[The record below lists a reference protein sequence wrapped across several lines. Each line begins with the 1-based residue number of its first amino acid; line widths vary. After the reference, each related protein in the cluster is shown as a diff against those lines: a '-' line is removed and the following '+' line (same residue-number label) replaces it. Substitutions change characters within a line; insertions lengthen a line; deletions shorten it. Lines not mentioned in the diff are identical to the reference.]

1 MSASNSS
8 EDPSAYRCMWLFAMF
23 DLPVDTKEHRRE
35 YAQFRK
41 ALIKHGFTMLQYS
54 VYARHGVS
62 EESIEAVRGRVRGQV
77 PPHGQVRI
85 LAVTDH
91 QFGKMEVYYGKKR
104 RPAEDPPAQLML
116 F

>member
-1 MSASNSS
+1 MSRSNPPREPS
-8 EDPSAYRCMWLFAMF
+8 EYRSMWLFALF
-23 DLPVDTKEHRRE
+23 DLPVTSTTHRRE

-41 ALIKHGFTMLQYS
+41 ALLRQGFVMLQYS

-62 EESIEAVRGRVRGQV
+62 EEAVDAIRNRVRAAL
-77 PPHGQVRI
+77 PPHGQVR
-85 LAVTDH
+85 LMSVTDH

-104 RPAEDPPAQLML
+104 APTEDPPAQLML